1 MANNS
6 TPDVFLLLGVEGG
19 GNIGKGSGQL
29 IATQLKQIMHDVEE
43 TITSHL
49 KIKLDQDSLS
59 ELKSQIEN
67 AIAEARASIKSEP
80 LEFEF
85 SFDQKSIDKA
95 FRDVKQQLKEQH
107 ITISAQQQDKKP
119 KQGGSGDIGS
129 TSGSPSLE
137 NTKKEAEGVKQDIK
151 ETAQSAEKLNR
162 ELDESVK
169 KIEDVTS
176 DIADNTQEA
185 LEAEHQITSE
195 KIKQKEISESQTTMS
210 EEQRLA
216 IEKQITLEREKQ
228 AFYESEKSAINPKGH
243 RQRNQT
249 PTAEVSSRYD
259 ELVNLYSRTKRINV
273 FNGQSELD
281 EFNEL
286 IFKMLGIDPDENP
299 QAVTDYKATQKM
311 VDITVDKLSGITE
324 ATATVYANS
333 LKSALNQIAKSLKWT
348 WVQEILR
355 NLSENGDNYGIFD
368 DSDDS
373 LGGITTTP
381 FDHIRF
387 HTSAEADDIFSK
399 VFTEKQEWEIA
410 VYEFTEEAANYYQ
423 AIEDIT
429 DQLKPLEE
437 KLSHVRAF
445 NSKSREKFGSKI
457 GSKSLFSQYE
467 SDNNYAIKQG
477 LYTRRSDGRVVLASP
492 NTFARQPEMWSQY
505 RDELLSYA
513 DYLDQYRNYIFDYAA
528 RIKSDAIKAFQDTGD
543 THAYQEVLDSHREH
557 LESLVN
563 DYISEWSRYYE
574 AISKGTFAPDSF
586 PLHTQFEELVK
597 EAKSASNVVEQ
608 EFDDITAAEDKAVKG
623 ADDLKYELS
632 TFTESKFLEAPQ
644 KAANAANLT
653 QLFPDDV
660 SAFMGSDT
668 QTLPNAEEA
677 LSVIRQINEERERAY
692 RMRYFPADVSA
703 FMGSDAQDLDDAEE
717 ALNYIRQIRE
727 AREAAARAA
736 AEEAETIRQSSEAS
750 EDEIDDIHRRTDAI
764 EDETDALRENSRARE
779 EIEQELG
786 DARRDGLDYER
797 TVLSHSSTY
806 APNGVTHS
814 VTTRGADTGSVYTD
828 ITKRVIGKDGS
839 EQVLTTLKSTDAQIN
854 KTIENLSK
862 KITILREQM
871 GRIPEEYT
879 GEIKAALDSTEQL
892 VAAMSEAAAGEPDK
906 MNGMNF
912 TDIREAEA
920 EAERSLRS
928 INVQLGDA
936 KKKVAEVRKE
946 ATSAEK
952 AEARALAKVDETLA
966 RADAK
971 RIQITRELAEMTSEY
986 ATQFNYAGDQQEG
999 INKHIKSLEQLKLT
1013 IEEYIGRL
1021 REGEDVSDFWKDRIP
1036 GVTNLD
1042 SAVKKLNK
1050 TLALTESELAVLKGD
1065 STAVTDEAARVA
1077 VNQYNKAIKDFNSA
1091 QGHERFENLTGLS
1104 EIDASNLEEVRRN
1117 YSAITSAT
1125 RDLTTATSQLNSEY
1139 RDEQNN
1145 LTQRNKIFQEAK
1157 NYYDKYQSGIK
1168 ANIELN
1174 QRWLKLMQQVHD
1186 GEINNEEARR
1196 ALAELQTATKDANAE
1211 TMTLW
1216 GSLKKLFTDH
1226 FGSVSATAA
1235 IGVFRNILRGAY
1247 QNVLDIDKAMTELKK
1262 VTDLAESQYVSFQ
1275 NRAADMAREVG
1286 GTIADTIRSTADY
1299 ARLGFGLSD
1308 SEALAKAALV
1318 YKNVG
1323 DGLESIDEASESI
1336 ISTIKAFSDI
1346 DASDAMSIIDKFNE
1360 VGNNF
1365 AVSSAGI
1372 GTSLKKSAAALAAAN
1387 NTIDESIAL
1396 LTAANSVIQ
1405 NPEVVGTT
1413 AKTISMFL
1421 RASKTEAEE
1430 AGIET
1435 EGMAE
1440 SVSKLREEILSLSK
1454 VDIMLDDKNYKSTYQ
1469 ILKEISEVWD
1479 DISDVSQANILEKLG
1494 GKRNANVVASI
1505 IENFDVAEEA
1515 LKTSLDSEGSALKEN
1530 EKYLKSIEGHINK
1543 LKVAYEDLSQ
1553 AVIDSDLVK
1562 IGVDSLTLLTS
1573 GAADLIKQFGTLQT
1587 IIPIIAGGLSAF
1599 KNVGRDK
1606 ALSLTEYADCGVV
1619 VTRNELMAA

>member
-49 KIKLDQDSLS
+49 KIKLDQDSLA

-107 ITISAQQQDKKP
+107 ITISAQQQEKKQ

-137 NTKKEAEGVKQDIK
+137 NTKKEAEGVKQEIK
-151 ETAQSAEKLNR
+151 DTEKVAETATATIN
-162 ELDESVK
+162 
-169 KIEDVTS
+169 
-176 DIADNTQEA
+176 
-185 LEAEHQITSE
+185 
-195 KIKQKEISESQTTMS
+195 KEIEKVFTN
-210 EEQRLA
+210 
-216 IEKQITLEREKQ
+216 IEKQTDKVGEKLKVALTQKQISLEEVNPIL
-228 AFYESEKSAINPKGH
+228 AGEAIKHSN
-243 RQRNQT
+243 
-249 PTAEVSSRYD
+249 SS
-259 ELVNLYSRTKRINV
+259 I
-273 FNGQSELD
+273 D
-281 EFNEL
+281 EFVSAASNTFSVEQLSLLIKAVEL
-286 IFKMLGIDPDENP
+286 INSPGAFVSFLSALKNANEEGRSLSDTIELIKDAVKSLSVENYELHQGSSLDDIYKSFDIDGNVSQAQALGIIK
-299 QAVTDYKATQKM
+299 Q
-311 VDITVDKLSGITE
+311 
-324 ATATVYANS
+324 YANS
-333 LKSALNQIAKSLKWT
+333 RIRRTTDSFTKKAKGLYESSIEDLTKWLNDKGINIYGQKLDGVLNTVEKVKAELQEISKIQDGALIGFKDGTVDTIGFDLTKIRSFVEESTPVLELANQI
-348 WVQEILR
+348 
-355 NLSENGDNYGIFD
+355 Y
-368 DSDDS
+368 SDT
-373 LGGITTTP
+373 LNP
-381 FDHIRF
+381 
-387 HTSAEADDIFSK
+387 
-399 VFTEKQEWEIA
+399 EIA
-410 VYEFTEEAANYYQ
+410 QKSEVINNIFQQMQDSAISAFDSVEQGLEDVAA
-423 AIEDIT
+423 A
-429 DQLKPLEE
+429 EE
-437 KLSHVRAF
+437 K
-445 NSKSREKFGSKI
+445 
-457 GSKSLFSQYE
+457 
-467 SDNNYAIKQG
+467 
-477 LYTRRSDGRVVLASP
+477 
-492 NTFARQPEMWSQY
+492 
-505 RDELLSYA
+505 
-513 DYLDQYRNYIFDYAA
+513 AA
-528 RIKSDAIKAFQDTGD
+528 
-543 THAYQEVLDSHREH
+543 
-557 LESLVN
+557 
-563 DYISEWSRYYE
+563 
-574 AISKGTFAPDSF
+574 
-586 PLHTQFEELVK
+586 
-597 EAKSASNVVEQ
+597 
-608 EFDDITAAEDKAVKG
+608 KG

-632 TFTESKFLEAPQ
+632 TFTESKFLEAPR

-653 QLFPDDV
+653 QLFP
-660 SAFMGSDT
+660 
-668 QTLPNAEEA
+668 
-677 LSVIRQINEERERAY
+677 
-692 RMRYFPADVSA
+692 ADVSS
-703 FMGSDAQDLDDAEE
+703 FMGSDAQNPSNAEE
-717 ALNYIRQIRE
+717 VLEKARQIRE

-786 DARRDGLDYER
+786 DARRDGLDHER

-828 ITKRVIGKDGS
+828 ITKRIIGKDGS

-892 VAAMSEAAAGEPDK
+892 VTAMSEAAAGEPDK

-1139 RDEQNN
+1139 REEQNN

>member
-129 TSGSPSLE
+129 MSGSPSLE
-137 NTKKEAEGVKQDIK
+137 NTKKEAE
-151 ETAQSAEKLNR
+151 EAAAT
-162 ELDESVK
+162 
-169 KIEDVTS
+169 IEDVFVKAFEKIDTRFQSSVIAKQRLEILHENIARTFSTDEINLFLDTLDRIETNSAMKSFVVTLHKANSEAADLTEITATLQSIISGQYSISIPSAITTVTREDNLSKLSTLKRFINSKPAQRRDGSEMTS
-176 DIADNTQEA
+176 VQYKEWLDKQGIDVYGNKIKGIVNSIDDVRSALQGVSAAYQDIINYTQTND
-185 LEAEHQITSE
+185 LDTLYIKDYKGIKQTIEAE
-195 KIKQKEISESQTTMS
+195 
-210 EEQRLA
+210 
-216 IEKQITLEREKQ
+216 
-228 AFYESEKSAINPKGH
+228 
-243 RQRNQT
+243 
-249 PTAEVSSRYD
+249 
-259 ELVNLYSRTKRINV
+259 TK
-273 FNGQSELD
+273 
-281 EFNEL
+281 
-286 IFKMLGIDPDENP
+286 
-299 QAVTDYKATQKM
+299 Y
-311 VDITVDKLSGITE
+311 ITE
-324 ATATVYANS
+324 SRPQFDQFNRDIREAAQ
-333 LKSALNQIAKSLKWT
+333 ALNITIDGGMFEVTLDQLAEMCERFPQLQPFL
-348 WVQEILR
+348 QEYIDIIQHR
-355 NLSENGDNYGIFD
+355 FA
-368 DSDDS
+368 SD
-373 LGGITTTP
+373 T
-381 FDHIRF
+381 
-387 HTSAEADDIFSK
+387 TSAFDSVEQGLED
-399 VFTEKQEWEIA
+399 V
-410 VYEFTEEAANYYQ
+410 AA
-423 AIEDIT
+423 A
-429 DQLKPLEE
+429 EE
-437 KLSHVRAF
+437 KAVS
-445 NSKSREKFGSKI
+445 G
-457 GSKSLFSQYE
+457 
-467 SDNNYAIKQG
+467 
-477 LYTRRSDGRVVLASP
+477 
-492 NTFARQPEMWSQY
+492 
-505 RDELLSYA
+505 
-513 DYLDQYRNYIFDYAA
+513 
-528 RIKSDAIKAFQDTGD
+528 
-543 THAYQEVLDSHREH
+543 
-557 LESLVN
+557 
-563 DYISEWSRYYE
+563 
-574 AISKGTFAPDSF
+574 
-586 PLHTQFEELVK
+586 
-597 EAKSASNVVEQ
+597 
-608 EFDDITAAEDKAVKG
+608 AE
-623 ADDLKYELS
+623 DLKYELS

-999 INKHIKSLEQLKLT
+999 INEHIKSLEQLKLT

-1042 SAVKKLNK
+1042 SAVKELNK

-1553 AVIDSDLVK
+1553 TVIDSDLVK